1 MNYHLSKPLAT
12 GMGSLC
18 WIILCVAF
26 GSLTGCENQTARTVG
41 YRPGMHKVEVGSAR
55 VPVWCQL
62 AADSTRRQNGL
73 MHRDSMPDDEG
84 MLFVFPAASVQGFW
98 MKNCKISLDIAYID
112 DAGVITDILKMDAPT
127 PGQVLFPRYKS
138 SQPVRYVLET
148 NVGWFARNGI
158 EVGDRVVGY
167 RGPAGLRPR

>member
-1 MNYHLSKPLAT
+1 
-12 GMGSLC
+12 
-18 WIILCVAF
+18 
-26 GSLTGCENQTARTVG
+26 
-41 YRPGMHKVEVGSAR
+41 
-55 VPVWCQL
+55 
-62 AADSTRRQNGL
+62 
-73 MHRDSMPDDEG
+73 MPDDEG